1 MKTGAAIC
9 QPVFLMSTEGQQAT
23 GANSQGQPSGQQPP
37 DRRPKEPGVLR
48 QGIIVSSMTLISR
61 IAGFVRDIV
70 LAGFMGASGVAD
82 AFFVAFRIPNFFR
95 RLFAEGA
102 FNQAFVPVL
111 MRYRELGGAEL
122 REFVAVMA
130 GNLTLV
136 LVVLV
141 LTGVIFAPWVTTL
154 FAPGFVDDPRFEIA
168 AELLRITFPYI
179 GFISLVAFT
188 AAILNAHQRYA
199 AAAFTPV
206 LLNLVMILAVFIG
219 VKWFEGSI
227 QVLAW
232 GVFVA
237 GLLQWLFLQPA
248 LRGVDLLVW
257 PRPSARHP
265 GAKQVGRLLIPAL
278 LAASVGQINAL
289 IDSVLAS
296 LLETGS
302 VSWLYYADR
311 LLELPIGLVAVAL
324 GTVLLPNL
332 SRLDAK
338 GQGAAFARLL
348 DWGLGLG
355 VLLALPA
362 AVALYFLA
370 VPLLASL
377 FLHGEMRVYD
387 VTMAALALQ
396 VFAAGLVPMVL
407 VKVLAPAFFAQ
418 QDTRT
423 PFRIAMVA
431 IAANIVINLM
441 VFRWFGHVG
450 LALGTTISAFI
461 NAGLLWRG
469 LVHRGVWSPDRAFTR
484 LGSRAVIASLA
495 MVIALLLASPA
506 DQMWLEASHSTRVLW
521 ISAATGGGIVVYVL
535 SLLLTGIRRG
545 DLIHRPD

>member
-9 QPVFLMSTEGQQAT
+9 QPVFVMSTEGRQAT
-23 GANSQGQPSGQQPP
+23 APNDHGQNPP
-37 DRRPKEPGVLR
+37 EPRPKEPGVLR
-48 QGIIVSSMTLISR
+48 QGMIVSAMTLISR
-61 IAGFVRDIV
+61 VAGFVRDIV
-70 LAGFMGASGVAD
+70 LAGFIGATGLAD

-111 MRYRELGGAEL
+111 MRYREMGSDEL
-122 REFVAVMA
+122 RDFVAVMG
-130 GNLTLV
+130 GNLTLA
-136 LVVLV
+136 LMLLV

-154 FAPGFVDDPRFEIA
+154 FAPGFLDDPRFDVA

-206 LLNLVMILAVFIG
+206 LLNLVMILAVLIG
-219 VKWFEGSI
+219 VRWFDGSI

-237 GLLQWLFLQPA
+237 GLLQWLFLLPA
-248 LRGVDLLVW
+248 LRSVNLLLL
-257 PRPSARHP
+257 PRPSASHA
-265 GAKQVGRLLIPAL
+265 GAKQVGRLLIPAV

-289 IDSVLAS
+289 VDSVLAS

-338 GQGAAFARLL
+338 GRGESFARLL

-355 VLLALPA
+355 LLLGLPA
-362 AVALYFLA
+362 AVALYCLA
-370 VPLLASL
+370 VPLLATL

-387 VTMAALALQ
+387 VAMAALALQ
-396 VFAAGLVPMVL
+396 AFAAGLVPMVL

-431 IAANIVINLM
+431 IAANILVNLM

-450 LALGTTISAFI
+450 LAFGTTISAFI

-469 LVHRGVWSPDRAFTR
+469 LVYRKIWSPDRAFTR
-484 LGSRAVIASLA
+484 LGSRAAVASLA
-495 MVIALLLASPA
+495 LVVSLMLVSPP
-506 DQMWLEASHSTRVLW
+506 DQAWLDAGHTTRVLW
-521 ISAATGGGIVVYVL
+521 ISLATGGGIVVYVL
-535 SLLLTGIRRG
+535 TLLLTGIRTH

>member
-1 MKTGAAIC
+1 
-9 QPVFLMSTEGQQAT
+9 MSTEGQEA
-23 GANSQGQPSGQQPP
+23 AEARNSASL
-37 DRRPKEPGVLR
+37 PKQPGVLR
-48 QGIIVSSMTLISR
+48 QGVVVSAMTLISR

-70 LAGFMGASGVAD
+70 LAGFIGATGLAD

-111 MRYRELGGAEL
+111 MRYRDMGADEL
-122 REFVAVMA
+122 RGFVAVVG
-130 GNLTLV
+130 GNLTLA
-136 LVVLV
+136 LMMLV
-141 LTGVIFAPWVTTL
+141 LAGVLFAPYVTML
-154 FAPGFVDDPRFEIA
+154 FAPGFVDDPRFDVA
-168 AELLRITFPYI
+168 AGLLRITFPYI

-188 AAILNAHQRYA
+188 AAILNAHERYA

-206 LLNLVMILAVFIG
+206 LLNVVMIASVAIG
-219 VKWFEGSI
+219 VRWFDGSI

-237 GLLQWLFLQPA
+237 GLLQWLFLQPS
-248 LRGVDLLVW
+248 LRRVNLLVL
-257 PRPSARHP
+257 PRPSSSHP
-265 GAKQVGRLLIPAL
+265 GAKQVGRLLIPAV

-289 IDSVLAS
+289 VDSMLAS

-332 SRLDAK
+332 SRLDAR
-338 GQGAAFARLL
+338 GQSESFARLL

-355 VLLALPA
+355 LLLALPA
-362 AVALYFLA
+362 AVALYVLA
-370 VPLLASL
+370 VPLLAAL
-377 FLHGEMRVYD
+377 FLHGEMRAYD

-396 VFAAGLVPMVL
+396 AFSAGLVPMVL

-431 IAANIVINLM
+431 IGANILINLM
-441 VFRWFGHVG
+441 VFSWFGHVG
-450 LALGTTISAFI
+450 LAFGTTISAFI

-469 LVHRGVWSPDRAFTR
+469 LVQRRIWVPGEMFKR
-484 LGSRAVIASLA
+484 LGSRAVIASVAMALA
-495 MVIALLLASPA
+495 LACSATGDQEWMVAAPA
-506 DQMWLEASHSTRVLW
+506 DRAIWIVL
-521 ISAATGGGIVVYVL
+521 TVLGGAVVYLATLFVSGL
-535 SLLLTGIRRG
+535 RPH
-545 DLIHRPD
+545 DLIHRPG